1 MDVYTAER
9 CGARA
14 RRCMGVFQGIASGDF
29 SEQWIERNLNCMEFD
44 LLILI
49 EEVKKALGETGE
61 EDRGGA

>member
-1 MDVYTAER
+1 
-9 CGARA
+9 
-14 RRCMGVFQGIASGDF
+14 MGVFQGIASGDF